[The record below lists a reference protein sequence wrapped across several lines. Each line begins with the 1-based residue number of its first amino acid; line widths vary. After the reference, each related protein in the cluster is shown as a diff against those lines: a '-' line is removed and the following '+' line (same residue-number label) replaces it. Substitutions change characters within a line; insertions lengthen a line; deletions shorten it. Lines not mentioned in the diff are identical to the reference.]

1 MCFTVCN
8 SYLKIVT
15 PTPSSRHTLHITRL
29 QTVIYIYV
37 QYVSY
42 NSRHLFNIKIK
53 IASTVIIIFPNVIFL
68 RLPFQSFL
76 LLIISTTLSFLQL
89 GSTLLHLTPLQIVKS
104 FKHEDETG
112 HFVQCIRFVSCKTL
126 KKLSFFQVSDSLC
139 DTIQISS
146 YQHLTVT
153 KDTNGA
159 RSFYSSFRN
168 DVFQESS
175 DYVQHVNPI
184 PAIICNEDMAV
195 RIGRY

>member
-1 MCFTVCN
+1 MYMCFTVCN

-15 PTPSSRHTLHITRL
+15 PHPSNRHTLHITRL

-53 IASTVIIIFPNVIFL
+53 IASAVIIIFPNVIFL

-76 LLIISTTLSFLQL
+76 LLISTTLSFLQL
-89 GSTLLHLTPLQIVKS
+89 SSTLLHLTPLQIVKS

-112 HFVQCIRFVSCKTL
+112 HFVQCIRFVE
-126 KKLSFFQVSDSLC
+126 KLSFFQVSDSLC

-153 KDTNGA
+153 KNTDGA